1 MHVSM
6 SNKRLLNIFQNFFPN
21 EFIICNSEG
30 PIWMNKKNKS
40 KIISKK

>member
-6 SNKRLLNIFQNFFPN
+6 FNKRLLNIFQNFFPN
-21 EFIICNSEG
+21 EFICNSEG